1 MGSEPMTF
9 TLLYLDHR
17 QKINIL
23 GQLMILTL
31 EIPDSNLVISIFDWN
46 EAKGAVNGECFLI
59 SAKQLVRREVQL
71 LEWKYFRKIRELIS
85 CFLHNKRSKRMLL
98 YVVKISPKGSKDVR
112 PFHCLSRQR
121 STKFHDGNL
130 KKLKYCNTDRRN
142 PEVIL
147 RSSHIYL
154 SRSNTFCYSL
164 LANFNI
170 GSACVLCWK
179 LSTLIGYWKSH
190 CYF

>member
-46 EAKGAVNGECFLI
+46 EAKEAVNGDCFLI

-154 SRSNTFCYSL
+154 
-164 LANFNI
+164 
-170 GSACVLCWK
+170 GQ
-179 LSTLIGYWKSH
+179 TLFVIV
-190 CYF
+190 C